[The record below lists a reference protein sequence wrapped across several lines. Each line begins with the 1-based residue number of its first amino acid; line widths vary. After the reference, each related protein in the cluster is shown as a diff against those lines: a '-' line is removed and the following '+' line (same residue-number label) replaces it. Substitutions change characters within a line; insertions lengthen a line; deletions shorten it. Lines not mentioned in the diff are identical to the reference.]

1 MSRWYGVNFIC
12 KDTQMEK
19 YTFNGLINKDEKL
32 ETVLE
37 NLTLAGGP
45 IFNVV
50 GKNVYITKNKTEAVW
65 GSFGKATC

>member
-1 MSRWYGVNFIC
+1 MNFIC

-50 GKNVYITKNKTEAVW
+50 GKNVYITKK
-65 GSFGKATC
+65 